1 VNVLLLIND
10 PPYGTEKAYNA
21 LRVAITLQKEHE
33 HAAVRVFLMGDAV
46 VCTIPGQVTPQGF
59 YNVERM
65 LKPVLARGGE
75 VKACGSCLDA
85 RGLGSM
91 ALIEG
96 VQPSNMSEL
105 AVWIVQSDKV
115 LTF

>member
-1 VNVLLLIND
+1 MNVLLLINN
-10 PPYGTEKAYNA
+10 PPYGTEKVYNA
-21 LRVAITLQKEHE
+21 LRVAMTLQEK
-33 HAAVRVFLMGDAV
+33 HADVGVRLFLMGDAV
-46 VCTIPGQVTPQGF
+46 ACALPHQSTPQGY

-65 LKPVLARGGE
+65 LKPVLTRGGE

-85 RGLGSM
+85 RGLRSM

-105 AVWIVQSDKV
+105 AAWIVQSEKV
-115 LTF
+115 LTY